1 MSKLN
6 YTELDAAILA
16 AIGRRKNNVALIS
29 DDASAAIDA
38 VYTQMILRWQD
49 ANQGVAAA
57 YQTARPEKFRIID
70 SRLQALRKGG
80 KIAYTA
86 KTGWQLTEGG
96 NQ

>member
-6 YTELDAAILA
+6 YTELDATILT
-16 AIGRRKNNVALIS
+16 AIGRKKNNLALITE
-29 DDASAAIDA
+29 DANTAIDA
-38 VYTQMILRWQD
+38 VHAQMILRWQE

-57 YQTARPEKFRIID
+57 YQTARPEKFRIVD

-86 KTGWQLTEGG
+86 KAGWQLMEGW